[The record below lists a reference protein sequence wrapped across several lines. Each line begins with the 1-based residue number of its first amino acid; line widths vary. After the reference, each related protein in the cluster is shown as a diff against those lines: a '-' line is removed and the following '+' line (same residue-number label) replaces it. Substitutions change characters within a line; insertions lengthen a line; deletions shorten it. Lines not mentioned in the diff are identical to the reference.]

1 MQRFGH
7 YTFRQLGGLRAPS
20 WRPGARR
27 RGGGEDPWLCGPGFC
42 RVCLVEEYMTTYAAV
57 SRVSSRA
64 LAHVRCR
71 TQSGLELAASS
82 LPRHSE
88 PAHRHEKGGARY
100 CDRWQQLVS
109 LAVRGVVVWFRR
121 RRKHLAS
128 PPARLARVRPEH
140 ASRSPRLRPER
151 WIPLRQLLRRS
162 RLDPANLRKVT
173 EHFEFRGG
181 LPPRNPACRFR
192 QRCDDTPPT

>member
-1 MQRFGH
+1 M
-7 YTFRQLGGLRAPS
+7 AS
-20 WRPGARR
+20 WSPASRRR
-27 RGGGEDPWLCGPGFC
+27 RGPVALRPRLLPGVPCRGVYDYLRGGIEGVKQGSCSRTVSYPVWL
-42 RVCLVEEYMTTYAAV
+42 
-57 SRVSSRA
+57 
-64 LAHVRCR
+64 
-71 TQSGLELAASS
+71 LAASS

-128 PPARLARVRPEH
+128 PAARLARVRPEH
-140 ASRSPRLRPER
+140 ASRYPRLRPER
-151 WIPLRQLLRRS
+151 WIPIRQLLRRS

-181 LPPRNPACRFR
+181 LPPRNPACRFLR